1 MPKKILK
8 GVVTSIAGKQTV
20 VVKVRKHKMDPKYK
34 KQVIFDKKYM
44 AHDPKENIKVNDTV
58 SIEES
63 VPISKMKR
71 WVVLY
76 DQLENK

>member
-8 GVVTSIAGKQTV
+8 GVVTSIAGKQTI

-34 KQVIFDKKYM
+34 KQVISDRKYM
-44 AHDPKENIKVNDTV
+44 AHDPRENIKVNDTV

-71 WVVLY
+71 WIVLY
-76 DQLENK
+76 DQSEIK

>member
-8 GVVTSIAGKQTV
+8 GVVTSIAGKQTI

-34 KQVIFDKKYM
+34 KQVIHDKKYM
-44 AHDPKENIKVNDTV
+44 AHDPRENIKVNDTV

-71 WVVLY
+71 WIVLY
-76 DQLENK
+76 DQSEIK

>member
-8 GVVTSIAGKQTV
+8 GVVQSVAGKQSI
-20 VVKVRKHKMDPKYK
+20 VVKVRKHRMDPKYK
-34 KQVIFDKKYM
+34 KKVIFDKKYM
-44 AHDPKENIKVNDTV
+44 AHDADEKFSVGDTV

-63 VPISKMKR
+63 PPISKTKK

-76 DQLENK
+76 NNN